1 MGGGERESMEE
12 YLIVVKTT
20 AKKVIE
26 VPAPSYDEAIDK
38 AMFLIRNEKIDWKA
52 TDIEEDNA
60 GVDFDITDT
69 WYINIR
75 KKGRKH
81 DDKRNT
87 TPQG

>member
-1 MGGGERESMEE
+1 MEE

-20 AKKVIE
+20 ARKVIY